1 MREGTSCYIQG
12 ASPERTARLRA
23 TVMEGCPQEGTCKG
37 EFCGRDSKAKWLLQV
52 GRGETLR
59 ESGRDRQWA
68 ARGSRR
74 ELCGTRRPALTSH
87 GLFPL
92 RTSREQEQHLCPARA
107 VLAVCPGTDRAPVG
121 STCRHC
127 RARATPATGIFWKR
141 EFPWDAGS
149 LTTPLAAGPWKSN
162 GGWGWCP
169 PT

>member
-1 MREGTSCYIQG
+1 MATS
-12 ASPERTARLRA
+12 SWERRNT
-23 TVMEGCPQEGTCKG
+23 
-37 EFCGRDSKAKWLLQV
+37 
-52 GRGETLR
+52 

-68 ARGSRR
+68 AWGSRR

-141 EFPWDAGS
+141 EFPWDPGS

-169 PT
+169 RPDIQKSTSVSDGQELGATRWTVLILVP